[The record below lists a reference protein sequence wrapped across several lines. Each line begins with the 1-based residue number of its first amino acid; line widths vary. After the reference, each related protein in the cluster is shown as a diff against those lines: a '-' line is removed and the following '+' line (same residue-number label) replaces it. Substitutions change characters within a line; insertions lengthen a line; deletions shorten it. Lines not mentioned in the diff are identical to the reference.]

1 MDEAA
6 ENLSPLA
13 SLLSAYAGRDAFR
26 HRLLWT
32 LDARF
37 ARLVATT
44 SEPMIGQMRLA
55 WWNDAL
61 TDGSC
66 VKGQGEPLIDAMRAL
81 DIVPPPGLTYW
92 LDGWEAL
99 IGEVDLHAYAE
110 GRGGGLF
117 RALAG
122 REDIPEW
129 LVRAGMAWA
138 LWDLSGHIGDGDGQ
152 LADQAIAMG
161 RQHLLTQNPRWPS
174 SWRPLRIAYHLAR
187 HDLEKGRRASGGL
200 TPALYLRLM
209 RVALIGR

>member
-1 MDEAA
+1 MVRVSGD
-6 ENLSPLA
+6 LSPLA
-13 SLLSAYAGRDAFR
+13 SLLSVYAGEDAPR
-26 HRLLWT
+26 HRLVWT

-61 TDGSC
+61 TDESG
-66 VKGQGEPLIDAMRAL
+66 VKGQGEPLIDAMRKLEMA
-81 DIVPPPGLTYW
+81 PPHGLSQW

-99 IGEVDLHAYAE
+99 IGEVDLLAYAE

-122 REDIPEW
+122 RDDIPSW
-129 LVRAGMAWA
+129 LVQAGAVWA
-138 LWDLSGHIGDGDGQ
+138 LWDLAGHIGDGAVAGK
-152 LADQAIAMG
+152 AVAMA
-161 RQHLLTQNPRWPS
+161 RAHLLTGKPVWPGE
-174 SWRPLRIAYHLAR
+174 WRPLRIAYHLAR
-187 HDLEKGRRASGGL
+187 HDIEKGHFSPPGL

-209 RVALIGR
+209 RVALMGR